1 MDPNTEGDS
10 DGKSKIRGALNPALL
25 GFPHEL
31 GLESHGSKSIDFA
44 GNVMVSF
51 HQPDVA
57 DFGSAF
63 DGFGSAFHLQVFD
76 HNHIVSVLKRIAI
89 GVLNHGGFF
98 LVLVLDGTPTVGAFR
113 TCEDQAVFISV
124 DRLT

>member
-1 MDPNTEGDS
+1 
-10 DGKSKIRGALNPALL
+10 
-25 GFPHEL
+25 
-31 GLESHGSKSIDFA
+31 
-44 GNVMVSF
+44 MVSV

-89 GVLNHGGFF
+89 GVLDHGRFF
-98 LVLVLDGTPTVGAFR
+98 LIIVLDGTPTVGAFR
-113 TCEDQAVFISV
+113 TCEDQAIFIGV
-124 DRLT
+124 DRLTQGAGRQFGHDHRLVAQYPESSLGFSFTL